1 MSQLD
6 NCQSQTLIRAR
17 KAEGERCIGWGKGK
31 WRKVDS
37 ESKAEIG
44 KEMQTEDGR
53 FSRHVRRGGADR
65 CSGVDLD
72 TNKH

>member
-1 MSQLD
+1 LTTANHKLLLGQGKQKVRD
-6 NCQSQTLIRAR
+6 A
-17 KAEGERCIGWGKGK
+17 IGWGKGK

-44 KEMQTEDGR
+44 KEMQREDGR
-53 FSRHVRRGGADR
+53 FSRHMIRGGSDR
-65 CSGVDLD
+65 CRRVDLD